1 MAELRIFD
9 EKNKEEIKLVSY
21 REIPIMYTNRNTLL
35 CFPSKKETRDLQT
48 VAIVGVKRAG
58 KSLMMHFLTDMIFN
72 QTNDAIFNANDWT
85 DETLTYSLPNTSK
98 LFSGKLA
105 SLNLEP
111 RPLPMVYVYPYLS
124 KLFSMPENLASI
136 RTSIPL
142 DDVMDSA
149 TFLASEKERTRKGS
163 FKRLPQIKEMLVE
176 EYRKPLNKLTLPE
189 VMEVLNKKFHA
200 KRDHGMRD
208 LLTTAFYNLFTE
220 KIVDPTGEFPSSLE
234 VNGRNFPPITAIMS
248 AGLIPSLMTFHLKT
262 KPFWA
267 SYIKN
272 RLEEVFIAKR
282 EGIFKE
288 REQSVWITMDE
299 MKILD
304 SHKHTTDA
312 SEIIRSL
319 ASRGGPL
326 GLGFIWAQQDFSQ
339 AHEEIKENTPYV
351 ISFKT
356 SADQATEIGRYMGG
370 LTKSQNMYLRNQRK
384 YQCVAMTNNF
394 FIEYDLLTGERR
406 KVERK
411 FIEGWVIPPL
421 SYHKPPEGFSMPNRN
436 IIYAADW
443 LRYKGLILRN
453 PNNQKNF
460 FYTYSKTVKI
470 YKKLNTAIE
479 CNKDLLTLFG
489 GRNVPLQHEIDYSE
503 LKGYGFDIYSIPL
516 SPAARRYYGIKSG
529 YRLYKT
535 ESDKPREAGYLNYLP
550 PGLRIML
557 DVRENMVALDGPNI
571 MKKDWRR
578 IRND

>member
-1 MAELRIFD
+1 MADLRIFD

-189 VMEVLNKKFHA
+189 VM
-200 KRDHGMRD
+200 
-208 LLTTAFYNLFTE
+208 
-220 KIVDPTGEFPSSLE
+220 
-234 VNGRNFPPITAIMS
+234 GRNFPPITAIMS

-339 AHEEIKENTPYV
+339 AHEEIKEN
-351 ISFKT
+351 
-356 SADQATEIGRYMGG
+356 
-370 LTKSQNMYLRNQRK
+370 
-384 YQCVAMTNNF
+384 
-394 FIEYDLLTGERR
+394 
-406 KVERK
+406 
-411 FIEGWVIPPL
+411 
-421 SYHKPPEGFSMPNRN
+421 
-436 IIYAADW
+436 
-443 LRYKGLILRN
+443 
-453 PNNQKNF
+453 
-460 FYTYSKTVKI
+460 
-470 YKKLNTAIE
+470 
-479 CNKDLLTLFG
+479 
-489 GRNVPLQHEIDYSE
+489 
-503 LKGYGFDIYSIPL
+503 
-516 SPAARRYYGIKSG
+516 
-529 YRLYKT
+529 
-535 ESDKPREAGYLNYLP
+535 
-550 PGLRIML
+550 
-557 DVRENMVALDGPNI
+557 
-571 MKKDWRR
+571 
-578 IRND
+578 